1 MVSMVEP
8 AWLRIRYEIEK
19 GLRAVGVGCAKV
31 DTSFWCWLMM
41 TTDKRSSLH
50 KKLSPRKSCHLRS
63 VHIDFELDSRLDA
76 TFGMFSALGL
86 SFYVILLQNTQWW
99 AKARFLLHPSPI
111 SIGLRAHPLQPA
123 QIWRGAELDSFCH
136 SRFSFNVSN
145 HVNHVLW

>member
-1 MVSMVEP
+1 MVEP

-111 SIGLRAHPLQPA
+111 SIGLRAHPPATCTNMKRRRARFFLTFKVFIWCEQP
-123 QIWRGAELDSFCH
+123 RESCPMV
-136 SRFSFNVSN
+136 RV
-145 HVNHVLW
+145 